1 MYKSIVFW
9 LRLLLLA
16 CLFWASNA
24 KAEDAGVATLDFIYV
39 NANIGE
45 AAGGHAA
52 IRLGSTVFHYQFF
65 PQGQFLLVRESWSH
79 FRYVYNELRNR
90 SIFVAQ
96 TSLTPPVYAKLRNHF
111 TRLLMAQQQ
120 DLDQLQDAETQLSL
134 LTQLASGAEQLKMD
148 FVGLFDAEN
157 VDDADMLHLHERIQQ
172 QLGHDYLKH
181 LRQQVEARL
190 VDLVGEYESQSNG
203 IPWVARLQALL
214 LERESLQLLATGA
227 SLTEGSV
234 LGSAMGATKLTVK
247 QRSILEG
254 YREKLAVSV
263 VGLLQSQ
270 RIDRSR
276 SLMLQTA
283 RYLVV
288 SRSLA
293 TGTLLTLDPFS
304 SRANLVT
311 IKQKNELP
319 GLLAQLQQDVLQ
331 AKRNFFTETAHPDI
345 AYAIL
350 ESSMGRWHEI
360 IGVARYGNVARVE
373 PGILL
378 PARKGSVS
386 ITEQFLPRGKLSALI
401 DNNQRK
407 VSQLQQRIDE
417 QYAYD
422 LMMRNCVTEL
432 LRALNSAFVDKT
444 TGQRELGGWL
454 APDDDLVFIPSQFYS
469 QIAARYSIQEETFLP
484 SRRLRQM
491 DEFYRQDDNLRVWLR
506 ESNTLSSTVYMPR
519 TEDTPFLFFTDDTL
533 LLRPAQGIVNLLWG
547 AANSVGGVFTLPVD
561 GGERLHQGMRGM
573 FYSLPELVF
582 SNIRKGTYGFA
593 ETTTVGP

>member
-1 MYKSIVFW
+1 MYKLIVFW
-9 LRLLLLA
+9 LCLLLLV

-24 KAEDAGVATLDFIYV
+24 KAEDAVTLDFIYV
-39 NANIGE
+39 NANTGE
-45 AAGGHAA
+45 AAGGHTA

-90 SIFVAQ
+90 TIFVAQ
-96 TSLTPPVYAKLRNHF
+96 ISLTPPVYVKLRNHF
-111 TRLLMAQQQ
+111 TRLLMAQQH
-120 DLDQLQDAETQLSL
+120 DLDQLHVAEAQLSL
-134 LTQLASGAEQLKMD
+134 LTQLASGAEQLEMD
-148 FVGLFDAEN
+148 FVGLFDAEE
-157 VDDADMLHLHERIQQ
+157 VDDADMLHLYERIQQ

-181 LRQQVEARL
+181 LRQQIEVRL
-190 VDLVGEYESQSNG
+190 VDLVNEYEAESNG
-203 IPWVARLQALL
+203 ISWVARLQALL
-214 LERESLQLLATGA
+214 LERELLQLLTTGA
-227 SLTEGSV
+227 SLTEDSV
-234 LGSAMGATKLTVK
+234 LGSAMGAAKLTVK

-254 YREKLAVSV
+254 YRENLAASV

-270 RIDRSR
+270 RLDRSR

-283 RYLVV
+283 RYLAV

-304 SRANLVT
+304 SQANLVT
-311 IKQKNELP
+311 FRQKNELSR
-319 GLLAQLQQDVLQ
+319 LQAQLQQDALQ
-331 AKRNFFTETAHPDI
+331 AKHNFFTETAHPDI

-350 ESSMGRWHEI
+350 ESSMGRWYEI
-360 IGVARYGNVARVE
+360 VDVARHENVARVE

-378 PARKGSVS
+378 PTRKGSVS
-386 ITEQFLPRGKLSALI
+386 ITEPLLSRDKLSVLI
-401 DNNQRK
+401 DGNQVK

-422 LMMRNCVTEL
+422 LMMRNCATEL
-432 LRALNSAFVDKT
+432 LRGLNSAFVDKA

-454 APDDDLVFIPSQFYS
+454 APDDGLVFIPRQFYRK
-469 QIAARYSIQEETFLP
+469 ITARYPIQEEEFFP

-491 DEFYRQDDNLRVWLR
+491 DEFYRQDDNLSVWLR
-506 ESNTLSSTVYMPR
+506 ESNTLSSTVYTPR
-519 TEDTPFLFFTDDTL
+519 TEDTPFLFFTDNTL
-533 LLRPAQGIVNLLWG
+533 LLRPVQGLANLLWG

-593 ETTTVGP
+593 ETTAGP

>member
-1 MYKSIVFW
+1 MHQLIVFW

-16 CLFWASNA
+16 CFFWVSNA
-24 KAEDAGVATLDFIYV
+24 KAEDADAATLDFIYV
-39 NANIGE
+39 NANTGE
-45 AAGGHAA
+45 AAGGHTA

-65 PQGQFLLVRESWSH
+65 PQGQFLLVRESWTH

-96 TSLTPPVYAKLRNHF
+96 TSLTPQVYAKLRNHF
-111 TRLLMAQQQ
+111 TRLLMVQQQ

-134 LTQLASGAEQLKMD
+134 LTQLASGAEQLEMD
-148 FVGLFDAEN
+148 FVGLFDAES
-157 VDDADMLHLHERIQQ
+157 VGDADTLHLYKRTQQ
-172 QLGHDYLKH
+172 QLGRDYLKD
-181 LRQQVEARL
+181 LRQQVETKL
-190 VDLVGEYESQSNG
+190 VDLAADYETESNG
-203 IPWVARLQALL
+203 ISWAVMLQALL
-214 LERESLQLLATGA
+214 LEREFLQLLETGA
-227 SLTEGSV
+227 SLTQDSV

-247 QRSILEG
+247 QRSIFEG
-254 YREKLAVSV
+254 YQEKLAVSV

-270 RIDRSR
+270 RLDRSR

-311 IKQKNELP
+311 VKQKKELQ
-319 GLLAQLQQDVLQ
+319 GLQAQLQQNVLQ
-331 AKRNFFTETAHPDI
+331 ATHGFLTETAYPDI

-350 ESSMGRWHEI
+350 ESSMGRGHEI
-360 IGVARYGNVARVE
+360 ASATRHKNVARVE

-378 PARKGSVS
+378 PTRKGSVS

-401 DNNQRK
+401 NGNQVK
-407 VSQLQQRIDE
+407 VSQLQQQIDE
-417 QYAYD
+417 RYAYD
-422 LMMRNCVTEL
+422 LLMRNCATEL

-454 APDDDLVFIPSQFYS
+454 EPDDGLVFIPSQFYS
-469 QIAARYSIQEETFLP
+469 QIAARYPIQEEEFFP
-484 SRRLRQM
+484 SRRLRKM
-491 DEFYRQDDNLRVWLR
+491 DKFYRQDDNLRVWLR

-519 TEDTPFLFFTDDTL
+519 AEDTPFLFFTDDTL
-533 LLRPAQGIVNLLWG
+533 LLRPVQGIANLLWG

-573 FYSLPELVF
+573 FYSLPELMF

>member
-1 MYKSIVFW
+1 MHKLIVFW

-16 CLFWASNA
+16 CFFWANNA
-24 KAEDAGVATLDFIYV
+24 KTEDVATLDFIYV
-39 NANIGE
+39 NANTGE
-45 AAGGHAA
+45 AAGGHTA
-52 IRLGSTVFHYQFF
+52 IRLGSTVFHYQFY

-90 SIFVAQ
+90 TIFVAQ
-96 TSLTPPVYAKLRNHF
+96 ISLTPPVYVKLRNHF
-111 TRLLMAQQQ
+111 TRLLIAQQH
-120 DLDQLQDAETQLSL
+120 DLDQLHVAEAQLSIL
-134 LTQLASGAEQLKMD
+134 KRLASGAEQLEMD
-148 FVGLFDAEN
+148 FVGLFDAEK
-157 VDDADMLHLHERIQQ
+157 VDDADMLHLYERIQQ

-181 LRQQVEARL
+181 LRQQIEARL
-190 VDLVGEYESQSNG
+190 VDLVDEYEVESNG
-203 IPWVARLQALL
+203 ISWVARLQALL
-214 LERESLQLLATGA
+214 LERELLQLLTTGA
-227 SLTEGSV
+227 SLTEDSV
-234 LGSAMGATKLTVK
+234 LGSMVATKLTVK

-270 RIDRSR
+270 RLDRSK

-304 SRANLVT
+304 SQANLVT
-311 IKQKNELP
+311 VKQKNELP
-319 GLLAQLQQDVLQ
+319 GLQAQLQQDALQ
-331 AKRNFFTETAHPDI
+331 AKHGFFTEAAHPDI

-360 IGVARYGNVARVE
+360 AGVARHGNVVRVE

-378 PARKGSVS
+378 PARTGSVS
-386 ITEQFLPRGKLSALI
+386 ITEQFFPRDKLLALI
-401 DNNQRK
+401 DDNQVK
-407 VSQLQQRIDE
+407 MSQLQQRIDE

-422 LMMRNCVTEL
+422 LMLRNCATEL
-432 LRALNSAFVDKT
+432 LRGLNSAFVDKA

-454 APDDDLVFIPSQFYS
+454 APDDGLVFIPSQFYS
-469 QIAARYSIQEETFLP
+469 QIAARYPIQEEELFP

-491 DEFYRQDDNLRVWLR
+491 DEFYRQDDNLSVWLR
-506 ESNTLSSTVYMPR
+506 ESNTLSSTVYTPR

-533 LLRPAQGIVNLLWG
+533 LLRPVQGIANLLWG